1 MNKQIL
7 SILLLACILF
17 ASCSEKKTFTNQDGS
32 RFIAQPYGWAST
44 EDKIQG
50 VEYKLNVPDV
60 VLSVILSET
69 IVCPIIIT
77 AFDVY
82 EPVSYTEPKQTE

>member
-1 MNKQIL
+1 M
-7 SILLLACILF
+7 
-17 ASCSEKKTFTNQDGS
+17 
-32 RFIAQPYGWAST
+32 
-44 EDKIQG
+44 
-50 VEYKLNVPDV
+50 EYKLNVPDV

-69 IVCPIIIT
+69 IVCPLIIT